1 MTKQPLEIQT
11 LYSELLER
19 LVAFEAERAIGH
31 VSGTFVT
38 KTVKGSTY
46 YYFQHSEPGG
56 GKRQLYVGPKDAA
69 LDRVIEAH
77 AASKAVVS
85 SEETSIKRLCA
96 LLRTGGALVTDTSSA
111 RVIKGLADAGV
122 FHLGGVL
129 VGTHAYTV
137 LGNSLGVSWPSTAI
151 RTQDIDVAA
160 ARKLEIAVDP
170 MPSAD
175 VPELL
180 GSLEMGF
187 LPVPGL
193 DPGSSTTSFK
203 VRGQSLRLDLLTPA
217 DTESM
222 GQSVSIR
229 RLGTAAQ
236 AMEYLDY
243 VMAEP
248 IRGAVIDGGGI
259 LLNVPRP
266 ERFAIHKLIV
276 AANRPAALH
285 SKRDKDLFQA
295 AEVIRVLLDE
305 RPGEMELGWEAL
317 AEHGGSYVRVA
328 EKGLDALEAKDA
340 ELASQVR
347 DAVS

>member
-1 MTKQPLEIQT
+1 MAKQPLEIQT
-11 LYSELLER
+11 LYAELLER
-19 LVAFEAERAIGH
+19 LVALEAERSMGH
-31 VSGTFVT
+31 VAGTFVT

-69 LDRVIEAH
+69 LDRVVEAH
-77 AASKAVVS
+77 SASKVDVS
-85 SEETSIKRLCA
+85 AEETSIKRLCA

-111 RVIKGLADAGV
+111 RVIRGLADAGI
-122 FHLGGVL
+122 FYLGGML

-137 LGNSLGVSWPSTAI
+137 LGNALGVAWPGTAI
-151 RTQDIDVAA
+151 RTQDVDVAA
-160 ARKLEIAVDP
+160 ARALEIAVDP
-170 MPSAD
+170 MPTAD

-180 GSLEMGF
+180 DSLEMGF

-193 DPGSSTTSFK
+193 DPDSPTTSFK

-217 DTESM
+217 HGEGM
-222 GQSVSIR
+222 GQPVSIR

-248 IRGAVIDGGGI
+248 IRGAAIDGGGT
-259 LLNVPRP
+259 LVNVPRP

-276 AANRPAALH
+276 ASNRPAVAH
-285 SKRDKDLFQA
+285 AKRDKDLFQA
-295 AEVIRVLLDE
+295 AEVFRVLVEE
-305 RPGEMELGWEAL
+305 RPGEIELGWEAL
-317 AEHGGSYVRVA
+317 VKQGDPYVRA
-328 EKGLDALEAKDA
+328 ARAGLAALEAWDA
-340 ELASQVR
+340 DL
-347 DAVS
+347 VSRVKAAID

>member
-1 MTKQPLEIQT
+1 MVKQPLEIQT
-11 LYSELLER
+11 LYAELLER
-19 LVAFEAERAIGH
+19 LVAYEAERAIGH
-31 VSGTFVT
+31 VAGTFVT

-56 GKRQLYVGPKDAA
+56 GKRQLYVGPKDPA
-69 LDRVIEAH
+69 LDRVVEAH
-77 AASKAVVS
+77 ASSKVDVS
-85 SEETSIKRLCA
+85 SEEVSIKRLCA
-96 LLRTGGALVTDTSSA
+96 LLRAGGALTTDAPSA

-129 VGTHAYTV
+129 VGTHAYGV
-137 LGNSLGVSWPSTAI
+137 LGNLLGVSWPGTAI

-160 ARKLEIAVDP
+160 ARTLEVAVDP

-180 GSLEMGF
+180 DSLEMGF

-217 DTESM
+217 HGEGM
-222 GQSVSIR
+222 GQPVSIK
-229 RLGTAAQ
+229 RLGSAAQ
-236 AMEYLDY
+236 AMDYLDY

-248 IRGAVIDGGGI
+248 MRGAVIDGGGI
-259 LLNVPRP
+259 LINVSRP

-276 AANRPAALH
+276 AANRPAVAH
-285 SKRDKDLFQA
+285 AKRDKDLFQA
-295 AEVIRVLLDE
+295 AEVLRVLADE
-305 RPGEMELGWEAL
+305 RPGDIAIGWEAL
-317 AEHGGSYVRVA
+317 VAHGESYVGAA
-328 EKGLDALEAKDA
+328 EKGLSALGAVEPDVASRIKD
-340 ELASQVR
+340 EIG
-347 DAVS
+347 